1 MKLIIIAILLF
12 SYLFAHPHTFID
24 VYPTL
29 IQKNGYVKQVDIK
42 WLLDEMTSSMLIM
55 EFDQNGN
62 GKIDKKENSYIKDNY
77 FMSLKDY
84 SFYTYIKDRYKVGG
98 FHAAIKKNRIEYSFA
113 LIPLKKTKVKGF
125 YIDFYDE
132 DFFVSMILKEK
143 FVTQKIPHIVKDI
156 DGDWFYGYKIIYK

>member
-1 MKLIIIAILLF
+1 MKILTFIILF
-12 SYLFAHPHTFID
+12 ISSVYAHPHTFID

-29 IQKNGYVKQVDIK
+29 IQRDGYVKQVNIK

-55 EFDQNGN
+55 EFDPNGD
-62 GKIDKKENSYIKDNY
+62 GKLDKKENKYIRDNY
-77 FMSLKDY
+77 FITLKDY
-84 SFYTYIKDRYKVGG
+84 SFYTYIKDRYKVDN
-98 FHAAIKKNRIEYSFA
+98 FHATIKKNRIEYSFA

-132 DFFVSMILKEK
+132 DFFVSMQLKEE